1 MFYQQ
6 MLERYKKLE
15 EEIQKIE
22 CQMAELPE
30 GTFFYIHN
38 GKYAKWYRY
47 MDGKQIYIP
56 KNERDLAE
64 SLSWKKYLSLRL
76 QELTDEKEAI
86 EAYLKNKKFLEPVS
100 TELFADQEY
109 KKLLEKKFQPVS
121 TELSDWANASYE
133 KNSNYPE
140 QLIHKT
146 SSGNIVRSKSE
157 ALIDYCL
164 YMNKIPF
171 RYECALKLGTKVIHP
186 EFTIRHPK
194 TGKTY
199 YWEHFGMMDVPSYC
213 NNAYSRLKLYSAH
226 GIVPFVQLITTFE
239 IPSEPLSSDLVE
251 KIVKHYFL

>member
-146 SSGNIVRSKSE
+146 SS
-157 ALIDYCL
+157 
-164 YMNKIPF
+164 
-171 RYECALKLGTKVIHP
+171 
-186 EFTIRHPK
+186 
-194 TGKTY
+194 
-199 YWEHFGMMDVPSYC
+199 
-213 NNAYSRLKLYSAH
+213 
-226 GIVPFVQLITTFE
+226 
-239 IPSEPLSSDLVE
+239 
-251 KIVKHYFL
+251 